1 MAKKNRFLYQKNK
14 TTTTT
19 TKKITLILI
28 VKILDF
34 SCVRNYWQEII
45 MYMVSLFYI
54 SLDFH

>member
-14 TTTTT
+14 TT